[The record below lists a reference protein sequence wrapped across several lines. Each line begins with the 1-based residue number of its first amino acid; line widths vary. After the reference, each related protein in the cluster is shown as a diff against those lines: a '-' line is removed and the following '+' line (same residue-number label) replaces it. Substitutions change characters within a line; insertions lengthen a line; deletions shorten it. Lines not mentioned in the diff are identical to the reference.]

1 MLGMYKNCMQNVFRI
16 LKIIKNNLS
25 KKKKMISYCVFPRK
39 VVVTMPSKVQTKN
52 RDLFNLLQAKPLKF
66 NPKTFEEDHTPFCLS
81 TQNLAN
87 WSNYQKLKIF

>member
-1 MLGMYKNCMQNVFRI
+1 
-16 LKIIKNNLS
+16 
-25 KKKKMISYCVFPRK
+25 MISYCVFPRK

-81 TQNLAN
+81 THKIWPIGQIIKNLKF
-87 WSNYQKLKIF
+87 SNDGMYARVNLPHNKVIHLN